1 MATLSEKVEMLRA
14 QLGLSPDLNMVA
26 VVDQALEQ
34 LGLEVTGSL
43 IVKADA
49 CVQAIGVAEPAQPMS
64 EVVVMGHVVAPVAEP
79 TLRFSSAP

>member
-34 LGLEVTGSL
+34 LGLEATGSL

-49 CVQAIGVAEPAQPMS
+49 CVQAIGRSSFRPCVE
-64 EVVVMGHVVAPVAEP
+64 APGA
-79 TLRFSSAP
+79 RRAPPRQTGPRARAC